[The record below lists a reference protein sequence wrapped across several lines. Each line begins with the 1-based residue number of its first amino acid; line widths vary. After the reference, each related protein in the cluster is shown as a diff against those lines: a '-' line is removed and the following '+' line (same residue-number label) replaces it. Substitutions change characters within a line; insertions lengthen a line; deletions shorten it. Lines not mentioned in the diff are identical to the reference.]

1 MNVSAQNVR
10 YQKWNIDPGVCG
22 HPGTWLAESLA
33 LFSKP
38 LSCRSHNRKLPAT
51 LAPHVS
57 AGSHADKTVNNEPK
71 SQASVQCQSSLARL
85 RVSLWLPKGV
95 GTFGRQSTPLA
106 GNRKLPATLAP
117 HVSAGS
123 HADKTV
129 NNEPKSQ
136 ASVQCQSSLA
146 RLRVSLWLPKGVGTF
161 GRQAPLAGVRGRGQE
176 TPRTRRGRRRRRWT
190 SQRARW
196 ARVLEARQGR
206 STSHPHCNTQRH
218 RPRGSSRRRGTS
230 PAR

>member
-1 MNVSAQNVR
+1 MGLIRTGLRSSRAEVESEPRLSYILPGTGDKSPVGAFISAQNVR

-95 GTFGRQSTPLA
+95 GTFGRQSKTP
-106 GNRKLPATLAP
+106 
-117 HVSAGS
+117 SDFGS
-123 HADKTV
+123 
-129 NNEPKSQ
+129 
-136 ASVQCQSSLA
+136 
-146 RLRVSLWLPKGVGTF
+146 
-161 GRQAPLAGVRGRGQE
+161 
-176 TPRTRRGRRRRRWT
+176 TRFRW
-190 SQRARW
+190 
-196 ARVLEARQGR
+196 
-206 STSHPHCNTQRH
+206 
-218 RPRGSSRRRGTS
+218 
-230 PAR
+230 